1 MPPGASRRL
10 VPPRWRPGPRE
21 RAPGDGASPQP
32 DPLEHLSS
40 RNRGSTGWRLRC
52 CATRARHEA
61 EPDVSYDPAERT
73 LLLRTAPARLGW
85 IRSACAVPTPPGPR
99 AASPAAP
106 RRASGSADT
115 RGAFHRRASPVG
127 YAWTFAHDAGLSP
140 RFVRR
145 VGSSPQVVTS
155 LWKTHGALCRLRSAA
170 RLLTS
175 RSLRSPGLRG
185 GHVPGRACK
194 AARNRAMHGG

>member
-1 MPPGASRRL
+1 MLHDA
-10 VPPRWRPGPRE
+10 RP
-21 RAPGDGASPQP
+21 A
-32 DPLEHLSS
+32 
-40 RNRGSTGWRLRC
+40 
-52 CATRARHEA
+52 EA
-61 EPDVSYDPAERT
+61 EPDVSYDPAARA

-85 IRSACAVPTPPGPR
+85 IRSACAVPTPPAPR

-145 VGSSPQVVTS
+145 AGSFPQVVTS

-175 RSLRSPGLRG
+175 RSLRKPRSPWWPRSWSSLQGRLESSDARG
-185 GHVPGRACK
+185 MRPKPHPRRLAGQFDVACPGAD
-194 AARNRAMHGG
+194 A